1 MSAPL
6 PYTFNDED
14 RSIRITRSDLPTP
27 WINYLSNGRLHAFVS
42 QAGGGFAWWKSPITY
57 RMMHYRYQ
65 NVPMDGPG
73 FYTYIR
79 EKDGTTWSPTFR
91 PCETPLDSWHAEH
104 HAGWSEFVGVKDGVT
119 AKLRLFCAMDTDAIC
134 YDLEVTNNSGEAKE
148 LDLFAYADLA
158 QLEWTTDLFYGYYIQ
173 SQVTTFYE
181 EDLDTIIYRYQHT
194 PQPFV
199 EDVPLIWMA
208 ADRKMASYS
217 GDRDKFLGPYRYEQN
232 PVGVERG
239 NCGNDTI
246 ECGHPCA
253 AGQVSVALSP
263 GETDRVVFTLGVAP
277 GGLIKHKKALA
288 KIKEDLEIF
297 RNHASIDGQFSKLN
311 AWWDN
316 HLSKFDCEIP
326 DKDIQRQIST
336 WSPIQT
342 VHNGRYSRSTSWHA
356 PGYRGFGYRDTATDM
371 VGVAYRDPK
380 WAEEMSLFLLSQQ
393 FEDGHALHTCYPE
406 DGPAMSRGATKHA
419 DDHLWMP
426 MVVYAILSETGDY
439 SLLEKKVPWLS
450 EQDNWTTFSGATV
463 WEHLMRG
470 VSFTEN
476 NLGNKGFPLTY
487 DGDWNDIILRFSRAG
502 KGESI
507 FCGQQYVIILRQMLE
522 IGAAAGKP
530 QAHLDH
536 LQDCLDRMV
545 NNLETHAWD
554 GEYWRRG
561 FTDEGDIVGTKD
573 AEYGKIFINP
583 QSWSVWADVGTD
595 EQNNSGMDNAIK
607 YTATDFG
614 LRLVYP
620 GFKTY
625 PDDPD
630 PFTGYNPGCAENGAV
645 FCQANG
651 WVIIALAKL
660 GRSKDAWRIFGDM
673 IPHTALQ
680 KTGLER
686 YEAEPYAYVS
696 NIIGPENKRH
706 GWANVTQVT
715 GTAAWM
721 DVVGTQ
727 YLLGVRPTL
736 QGLVVDPCIPADWDS
751 YKVERIYRYARYTIT
766 VSNPDHVETGV
777 KSATVDGKPV
787 EVDGRGVLTRLSLF
801 ASRRCEFSKE
811 LIHRGS

>member
-1 MSAPL
+1 MKNSNV
-6 PYTFNDED
+6 YNFNDAD
-14 RSIRITRSDLPTP
+14 RSIRIERSDLPTP

-57 RMMHYRYQ
+57 RMTHYRYQ

-79 EKDGTTWSPTFR
+79 EKDGSHWSPTFR
-91 PCETPLDSWHAEH
+91 PSETPLDSWQAEH
-104 HAGWSEFVGVKDGVT
+104 HPGWSRFVGTKNGVT
-119 AKLRLFCAMDTDAIC
+119 ATLKLFCAMDTDALC
-134 YDLEVTNNSGEAKE
+134 YDLEITNNSGEEKE

-173 SQVTTFYE
+173 SQITTFYD
-181 EDLDTIIYRYQHT
+181 EDMDAIIYRYQHT

-208 ADRKMASYS
+208 ADRKMDSFS

-232 PVGVERG
+232 PIGVERG
-239 NCGNDTI
+239 DCGNDTI

-253 AGQVSVALSP
+253 AGQVSVKLAP
-263 GETDRVVFTLGVAP
+263 GESDRVTFTLGVAP
-277 GGLIKHKKALA
+277 GGLIKHKETLA
-288 KIKEDLEIF
+288 NIKKDLEIF
-297 RNHASIDGQFSKLN
+297 RSHAAIDGQFQLLKN
-311 AWWDN
+311 WWAN
-316 HLSKFDCEIP
+316 HLNKFECDIP
-326 DKDIQRQIST
+326 DKDVQRQINT
-336 WSPIQT
+336 WTPIQT

-371 VGVAYRDPK
+371 IAIAYRDPK
-380 WAEEMSLFLLSQQ
+380 WAEEMCLYLLSQQ
-393 FEDGHALHTCYPE
+393 YDDGHAAHACYPE
-406 DGPAMSRGATKHA
+406 DGPGRYHGTGNKHA

-426 MVVYAILSETGDY
+426 MVVYAILAETGDF
-439 SLLEKKVPWLS
+439 SLLDKPVAWLS
-450 EQDNWTTFSGATV
+450 DQDHWTTYGSDSV
-463 WEHLMRG
+463 WTHLMRG
-470 VSFTEN
+470 VHFTEN
-476 NLGNKGFPLTY
+476 NLGDKGFPLTF

-507 FCGQQYVIILRQMLE
+507 FCGQQYVIILRQLIEIGQMTGRDDDVMMLE
-522 IGAAAGKP
+522 G
-530 QAHLDH
+530 
-536 LQDCLDRMV
+536 CLRSMIR
-545 NNLETHAWD
+545 NLETHAWD

-561 FTDEGDIVGTKD
+561 FTDEGDIVGTRD

-583 QSWSVWADVGTD
+583 QSWSVWAGVGTN
-595 EQNNSGMDNAIK
+595 EQNNSGMDSALK
-607 YTATDFG
+607 YTGTDFG

-625 PDDPD
+625 PHDPD

-651 WVIIALAKL
+651 WAIIALAKL
-660 GRSKDAWRIFGDM
+660 GRSEDAWKIFGDM
-673 IPHTALQ
+673 IPHTAL
-680 KTGLER
+680 TNIGLER
-686 YEAEPYAYVS
+686 YEAEPYAYAS

-721 DVVGTQ
+721 DIVGTQ

-736 QGLVVDPCIPADWDS
+736 QGLEVDPCIPAGWKEYS
-751 YKVERIYRYARYTIT
+751 VTREYRGATYRILI
-766 VSNPDHVETGV
+766 SNPAGVTTGIKEIRV
-777 KSATVDGKPV
+777 NGEIIDGKIIDPASVDGTAVV
-787 EVDGRGVLTRLSLF
+787 EVVMGE
-801 ASRRCEFSKE
+801 A
-811 LIHRGS
+811 

>member
-1 MSAPL
+1 M
-6 PYTFNDED
+6 NDNNTYRFDDEK
-14 RSIRITRSDLPTP
+14 RSIEIFRSDLPTP

-73 FYTYIR
+73 FYTYVR

-91 PCETPLDSWHAEH
+91 PCETPLDDWKAEH
-104 HAGWSEFVGVKDGVT
+104 HPGWSQFTGTKNGVT
-119 AKLRLFCAMDTDAIC
+119 AKLKLFCAMDTDAIC
-134 YDLEVTNNSGEAKE
+134 YDLEIINNSNEEKE

-173 SQVTTFYE
+173 SQVTTFYDE
-181 EDLDTIIYRYQHT
+181 ELDAIIYRYQHT

-208 ADRKMASYS
+208 ADRKMDSWS

-232 PVGVERG
+232 PIGVERG
-239 NCGNDTI
+239 DCGNDTI

-253 AGQVSVALSP
+253 AGQVKLTLKP
-263 GETDRVVFTLGVAP
+263 GESDRVVFTLGVAP
-277 GGLIKHKKALA
+277 GGLIKHKETLA
-288 KIKEDLEIF
+288 NIKTDLETF
-297 RNHASIDGQFSKLN
+297 RSHDAIDGQFAKLT

-316 HLSKFDCEIP
+316 HLNKFDCSIP
-326 DKDIQRQIST
+326 NKDIERQIKT

-380 WAEEMSLFLLSQQ
+380 WATDMCLYLLSQQ

-406 DGPAMSRGATKHA
+406 DGPAMSRGASKHA

-426 MVVYAILSETGDY
+426 MVVYAILAETGDY
-439 SLLEKKVPWLS
+439 SLLDQEVPWLS
-450 EQDNWTTFSGATV
+450 PEDNWTTFGSDSV
-463 WEHLMRG
+463 WTHLMRG
-470 VSFTEN
+470 VDFTEN
-476 NLGNKGFPLTY
+476 NLGEKGFPLTF

-507 FCGQQYVIILRQMLE
+507 FCGQQYVIILRQLLE

-530 QAHLDH
+530 QADLDRLRH
-536 LQDCLDRMV
+536 CLDKMV
-545 NNLETHAWD
+545 LNLETHAWD

-561 FTDEGDIVGTKD
+561 FTDEGDIVGTKE

-583 QSWSVWADVGTD
+583 QSWSVWAGVGTD
-595 EQNNSGMDNAIK
+595 AQNNSGMDNAIK

-625 PDDPD
+625 PHDPD

-651 WVIIALAKL
+651 WVIIALSKL
-660 GRSKDAWRIFGDM
+660 GRSEDAWKIFGDM
-673 IPHTALQ
+673 VPHTALT
-680 KTGLER
+680 KIGLER
-686 YEAEPYAYVS
+686 YEAEPYAYAS

-721 DVVGTQ
+721 DLVGTQ

-736 QGLVVDPCIPADWDS
+736 NGLEIDPCIPADWKEYS
-751 YKVERIYRYARYTIT
+751 VTREYRGATYKIS
-766 VSNPDHVETGV
+766 VSNPDGV
-777 KSATVDGKPV
+777 VKGIKEIKVNGQIIKGQVIDPTAVSGEAAV
-787 EVDGRGVLTRLSLF
+787 EVVMG
-801 ASRRCEFSKE
+801 A
-811 LIHRGS
+811 

>member
-1 MSAPL
+1 MKSNEV
-6 PYTFNDED
+6 YSFDDEN
-14 RSIRITRSDLPTP
+14 RSIRINRSDLPTP
-27 WINYLSNGRLHAFVS
+27 WINYLSNGKLHAFVS

-57 RMMHYRYQ
+57 RLMHYRYQ

-73 FYTYIR
+73 FYTYVR
-79 EKDGTTWSPTFR
+79 EKDGTHWSPTFR
-91 PCETPLDSWHAEH
+91 PSETPLDSWYAEH
-104 HAGWSEFVGVKDGVT
+104 HAGYSIFEGSKNGVT
-119 AKLRLFCAMDTDAIC
+119 AKLRLSCAMDVDAMV
-134 YDLEVTNNSGEAKE
+134 YDLEITNNSGEEKE
-148 LDLFAYADLA
+148 LGLYAYADLA

-181 EDLDTIIYRYQHT
+181 EDLDAIIYRYQHT

-208 ADRKMASYS
+208 ADRKMDSWS
-217 GDRDKFLGPYRYEQN
+217 GDREKFLGPYRYEQN
-232 PVGVERG
+232 PVALEKGH
-239 NCGNDTI
+239 CGNDTI

-253 AGQVSVALSP
+253 AGNVNITLKP
-263 GETDRVVFTLGVAP
+263 GESDRVVFTLGVAP
-277 GGLIKHKKALA
+277 GGLIKHKETLA
-288 KIKEDLEIF
+288 QIKKDLEIF
-297 RNHASIDGQFSKLN
+297 RSHEAIDAQFAKLTG
-311 AWWDN
+311 WWDN
-316 HLSKFDCEIP
+316 HLSKMQVSVP
-326 DKDIQRQIST
+326 DADIARQINI

-380 WAEEMSLFLLSQQ
+380 WAEEMCLYLLSQQ

-406 DGPAMSRGATKHA
+406 DGPAMSRGASKHA

-426 MVVYAILSETGDY
+426 MVVYAILAETGDY
-439 SLLEKKVPWLS
+439 SLLEKEVPWLS
-450 EQDNWTTFSGATV
+450 EKDNWTTYGSATV

-470 VSFTEN
+470 VDFTEN
-476 NLGNKGFPLTY
+476 NLGAKGFPLTFH
-487 DGDWNDIILRFSRAG
+487 GDWNDIILRFSRAG

-522 IGAAAGKP
+522 IGERAGKSKEDL
-530 QAHLDH
+530 HR
-536 LQDCLDRMV
+536 LQGCLDRMV

-561 FTDEGDIVGTKD
+561 FTDEGDIVGTKN

-583 QSWSVWADVGTD
+583 QSWSVWAGVGTE

-607 YTATDFG
+607 FTATDFG

-625 PDDPD
+625 PHDPD

-651 WVIIALAKL
+651 WVIIALSKL
-660 GRSKDAWRIFGDM
+660 RRSKDAWKIFGDM
-673 IPHTALQ
+673 IPHKALNNI
-680 KTGLER
+680 GLDR

-721 DVVGTQ
+721 DLVGTQ
-727 YLLGVRPTL
+727 YLLGIRPTL
-736 QGLVVDPCIPADWDS
+736 DGLMIDPCIPAEWKAYS
-751 YKVERIYRYARYTIT
+751 VTREYRGVTYNINI
-766 VSNPDHVETGV
+766 SNPDGAETGIREIKV
-777 KSATVDGKPV
+777 NGQLIDGQTINPATVSGKADV
-787 EVDGRGVLTRLSLF
+787 EVVMGG
-801 ASRRCEFSKE
+801 
-811 LIHRGS
+811 

>member
-1 MSAPL
+1 MEDKQVYS
-6 PYTFNDED
+6 FDDEN
-14 RSIRITRSDLPTP
+14 RSIRINRSDLSQP

-42 QAGGGFAWWKSPITY
+42 QSGGGLAWWKSPITY
-57 RMMHYRYQ
+57 RMTHYRYQ

-73 FYTYIR
+73 FYTYVR
-79 EKDGTTWSPTFR
+79 EKDGTVWSPTFR
-91 PCETPLDSWHAEH
+91 PCETPLDDWHAEH
-104 HAGWSEFVGVKDGVT
+104 HAGWSKFVGTKNGVT
-119 AKLRLFCAMDTDAIC
+119 ATLRLFCAMDTDALC
-134 YDLEVTNNSGEAKE
+134 YDLEIQNNSGEEKE

-181 EDLDTIIYRYQHT
+181 EDLDAIIYRYQHT

-208 ADRKMASYS
+208 ADRKMDSWS
-217 GDRDKFLGPYRYEQN
+217 GDREKFLGPYRWEQN
-232 PVGVERG
+232 PIGVEKG
-239 NCGNDTI
+239 HCGNDTI
-246 ECGHPCA
+246 ECGHPCT
-253 AGQVSVALSP
+253 AGHVKVTLKP
-263 GETDRVVFTLGVAP
+263 GETERTVFTLGVAP
-277 GGLIKHKKALA
+277 GGLIKHKETLA
-288 KIKEDLEIF
+288 NIKKDLEIF
-297 RNHASIDGQFSKLN
+297 RSLEKIDGQFQALEN
-311 AWWDN
+311 WWEN

-326 DKDIQRQIST
+326 DKDIQRQINI

-371 VGVAYRDPK
+371 VGVAYRDTK
-380 WAEEMSLFLLSQQ
+380 WATDMCLYLLSQQ

-406 DGPAMSRGATKHA
+406 DGPAMQRGITKHA

-426 MVVYAILSETGDY
+426 MVVYAILAETGDY
-439 SLLEKKVPWLS
+439 SLLEKEVAWLS
-450 EQDNWTTFSGATV
+450 AEDNWSPTGSATV

-470 VSFTEN
+470 VDFTEN
-476 NLGNKGFPLTY
+476 NLGHKGFPLTFH
-487 DGDWNDIILRFSRAG
+487 GDWNDIILRFSRAG

-530 QAHLDH
+530 QADLDR
-536 LQDCLDRMV
+536 LQYCLDKMV
-545 NNLETHAWD
+545 DNLETHAWD
-554 GEYWRRG
+554 GECWRRG
-561 FTDEGDIVGTKD
+561 FTDEGDIVGTKE

-583 QSWSVWADVGTD
+583 QSWSVWAGVGTE

-625 PDDPD
+625 PHDPD

-651 WVIIALAKL
+651 WVIIALSKL
-660 GRSKDAWRIFGDM
+660 GRSEDAWKIFGDM
-673 IPHTALQ
+673 IPHTALNNI
-680 KTGLER
+680 GLDR

-721 DVVGTQ
+721 DLVGTQ

-736 QGLVVDPCIPADWDS
+736 QGLEIDPCIPADWKEYS
-751 YKVERIYRYARYTIT
+751 VTREYRGATYKVR
-766 VSNPDHVETGV
+766 VSNPDGVVKGV
-777 KSATVDGKPV
+777 KSVKVNGEAIESSVIDPATVRGEAVV
-787 EVDGRGVLTRLSLF
+787 EVVMGER
-801 ASRRCEFSKE
+801 
-811 LIHRGS
+811 